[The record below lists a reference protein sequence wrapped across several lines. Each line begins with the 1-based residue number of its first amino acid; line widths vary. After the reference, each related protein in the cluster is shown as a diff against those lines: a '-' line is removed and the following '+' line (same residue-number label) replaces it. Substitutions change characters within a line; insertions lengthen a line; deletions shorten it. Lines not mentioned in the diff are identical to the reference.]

1 MRTLCLSDF
10 TANVFFVR
18 KRALKLNTYTE
29 KDAKILASP
38 VWNRILKIW
47 DTLFELINICTME
60 QNAIQYDAAILV
72 QNFFTKK
79 AGTFGNNVKEP
90 HKPRPKLKNIY
101 VILFTQNI
109 CSSYNPMQVAF
120 FFFFFFFFFCKHV
133 LIL

>member
-1 MRTLCLSDF
+1 MQ
-10 TANVFFVR
+10 
-18 KRALKLNTYTE
+18 
-29 KDAKILASP
+29 
-38 VWNRILKIW
+38 
-47 DTLFELINICTME
+47 

-90 HKPRPKLKNIY
+90 HKSRPKLKNIY

-120 FFFFFFFFFCKHV
+120 FFFFFCKHV
-133 LIL
+133 LNL